1 MMNEKVLIVLG
12 SVSDKDV
19 MTPTWET
26 LHDFGVTFKVVVAS
40 AHRTPERTRKIVR
53 EAEKN
58 GVEVIIAGAGAAA
71 HLPGVIAAET
81 IIPVIGVPIDS
92 SPLTGVDSLL
102 SIVQMPPGIPVATV
116 GIGKMGARNAAY
128 LAVSILAIKDE
139 SLKRKLLEKRKEMAE
154 KVERDSER
162 LEKELNK

>member
-1 MMNEKVLIVLG
+1 MNEKVLIVLG